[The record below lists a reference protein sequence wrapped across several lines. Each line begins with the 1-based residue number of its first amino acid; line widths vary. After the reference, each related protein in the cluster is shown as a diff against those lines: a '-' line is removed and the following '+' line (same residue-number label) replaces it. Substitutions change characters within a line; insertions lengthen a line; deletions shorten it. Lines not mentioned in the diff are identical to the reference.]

1 MVPDLPGVR
10 VAADPG
16 AVAIGTVQNA
26 HALRGAIRLRP
37 YQPPAP
43 SLTAGLEVFL
53 ERDGAWRA
61 VRITSAA
68 PQPNGTLLLQ
78 LDGVAD
84 RDAAEALRGARILV
98 RADDLPPAEDDEFY
112 WHEVVGFRVE
122 TTDGEI
128 LGTVRETSSN
138 GLHDVWAVDA
148 GGREVLVPVVADVV
162 ETIDRDGRRIVI
174 RPLAG
179 MLD

>member
-1 MVPDLPGVR
+1 MAPDLPGAR
-10 VAADPG
+10 IDADPD

-43 SLTAGLEVFL
+43 SLVAGLEVLL

-61 VRITSAA
+61 LRLTSAV

-84 RDAAEALRGARILV
+84 RNAAEALRGARLLV
-98 RADDLPPAEDDEFY
+98 RADDLPPADEDEFY

-122 TTDGEI
+122 TPDGE
-128 LGTVRETSSN
+128 LVGTVRETLSN
-138 GLHDVWAVDA
+138 GLHDVWAVESGA
-148 GGREVLVPVVADVV
+148 REVLVPVIADVV

>member
-1 MVPDLPGVR
+1 MTLPGTP
-10 VAADPG
+10 VAADPD

-43 SLTAGLEVFL
+43 SLTAGLEVLL
-53 ERDGAWRA
+53 ERDGAWRT
-61 VRITSAA
+61 VRVTDAA
-68 PQPNGTLLLQ
+68 PQPNGTLLVQ

-84 RDAAEALRGARILV
+84 RTAAEALRGARVLL
-98 RADDLPPAEDDEFY
+98 RADDLPPPEEDEFY

-122 TTDGEI
+122 TDDGRV
-128 LGTVRETSSN
+128 LGPVRETLSN
-138 GLHDVWAVDA
+138 GLHDLWAIDA
-148 GGREVLVPVVADVV
+148 DGREILVPVVGDVV
-162 ETIDRDGRRIVI
+162 ETIDRAGRRIVI

>member
-1 MVPDLPGVR
+1 MTPALPGTR
-10 VAADPG
+10 VDADPD
-16 AVAIGTVQNA
+16 AVAVGVVANA

-43 SLTAGLEVFL
+43 SLATGPEVLL
-53 ERDGAWRA
+53 ERNGAWST
-61 VRITSAA
+61 VRVASAA
-68 PQPNGTLLLQ
+68 PQPNGTLLVQ

-84 RDAAEALRGARILV
+84 RDAAEALRGTRVLV
-98 RADDLPPAEDDEFY
+98 RAADLPPADEDEFY

-122 TTDGEI
+122 TTDGET
-128 LGTVRETSSN
+128 LGTVRETLSN

-148 GGREVLVPVVADVV
+148 GGREHLVPVVADVV
-162 ETIDRDGRRIVI
+162 DTIDRPRRRIVI

>member
-1 MVPDLPGVR
+1 MPPTLPGTIVD
-10 VAADPG
+10 ADPD
-16 AVAIGTVQNA
+16 AVAVGFVANA

-43 SLTAGLEVFL
+43 SLAAGLEVLL

-61 VRITSAA
+61 VRIVTAA
-68 PQPNGTLLLQ
+68 PQPNGTLLVELE
-78 LDGVAD
+78 GVVG

-98 RADDLPPAEDDEFY
+98 RAADMPEPDEDEFY
-112 WHEVVGFRVE
+112 WHEVVGFTVE
-122 TTDGEI
+122 TDDGRT
-128 LGTVRETSSN
+128 LGTVRETLSN
-138 GLHDVWAVDA
+138 GLHDLWAIDA
-148 GGREVLVPVVADVV
+148 DGRELLIPVVADVV
-162 ETIDRDGRRIVI
+162 ETIDRPGRRIVI

>member
-1 MVPDLPGVR
+1 MAPALPGTT
-10 VAADPG
+10 VAADPD
-16 AVAIGTVQNA
+16 AVAVGVIGSA
-26 HALRGAIRLRP
+26 HALRGSIRLRP

-43 SLTAGLEVFL
+43 SLATGLEVLL

-68 PQPNGTLLLQ
+68 PQPNGTVLMQ

-98 RADDLPPAEDDEFY
+98 RAGDLPPPDEDEFY
-112 WHEVVGFRVE
+112 WHEVVGFVVE
-122 TTDGEI
+122 TDDGRT
-128 LGTVRETSSN
+128 LGTVRETLSN
-138 GLHDVWAVDA
+138 GLHDLWAVDA
-148 GGREVLVPVVADVV
+148 DGREILVPVVADVV
-162 ETIDRDGRRIVI
+162 ETIDRDARRIVI